1 MRAVLMQESKVS
13 AFILK
18 EDQLFSQDLDQQW
31 QVSDLLGHRD
41 RMPIAPQILTTG
53 RSPGDMREFGILS
66 PVLLAVVTG
75 KTLWFFSRHFLIKF
89 SETPDDTTFSVR
101 RVFLRQIALGG
112 WRYPRKASSS
122 R

>member
-1 MRAVLMQESKVS
+1 MRAVLMQKSKVP

-18 EDQLFSQDLDQQW
+18 EDQFFSQDLHQQR

-41 RMPIAPQILTTG
+41 RMPVAPQILTTR

-75 KTLWFFSRHFLIKF
+75 KPSG
-89 SETPDDTTFSVR
+89 FSV
-101 RVFLRQIALGG
+101 VIF
-112 WRYPRKASSS
+112 
-122 R
+122 